1 MSGRDRRAFLL
12 TARDLIPNRLPR
24 DSLEATSVFGDLNLT
39 RQIKHESYS
48 KSEASADSS
57 ALELHRQRAKRSC
70 ARTQRV
76 PRAKRLRLALVG
88 SRLWCW

>member
-1 MSGRDRRAFLL
+1 M
-12 TARDLIPNRLPR
+12 IPTT
-24 DSLEATSVFGDLNLT
+24 DSLERLFRSYFAVFGDLNLT

-48 KSEASADSS
+48 KSEGSADSS

-88 SRLWCW
+88 MYAVRYGYMYGRLQ

>member
-1 MSGRDRRAFLL
+1 MLGKESRAVIGGERER
-12 TARDLIPNRLPR
+12 AQD
-24 DSLEATSVFGDLNLT
+24 TSRAQRSRGSRGF
-39 RQIKHESYS
+39 RPP